1 MKFRSNN
8 IITIIRL
15 WLYYNVV
22 VNRFFKEQFLKDSL
36 NNNQFNDPE
45 LREWIDAIENII
57 NEHGNER
64 ASFILEKLAS
74 KLTES
79 GTIPNYNL
87 TTPFRNSIPVSE
99 EAKMPGDLFME
110 RRIRSLIRW
119 NALVMVLRA
128 NKSNDDLGGHIATFS
143 SAATLYDVG
152 FNYFFQGSKNDQEDL
167 IYFQGH
173 SSPGI
178 YARSFLE
185 GYLSEEDLDNFRRE
199 VDKPGISSY
208 PHPWLMP
215 EYWQFPTVSMGLG
228 PIMGI
233 YQANI
238 MRYLSARGLAPR
250 NNRKVWV
257 FCGDGEMDEPESKG
271 AIGLAGRER
280 LENLIFVINCN
291 LQRLDGPV
299 RGNNKIIHE
308 LEREFRGSGWNVI
321 KVVWGR
327 LWDPILARDKEGKLQ
342 ALMDAVVDG
351 ELQNFKAK
359 GGAYTREKFFGKD
372 PDVLEMVDD
381 LTDED
386 IYKLNRGGHD
396 PYKVYAAYHKAV
408 NSTGA
413 PTVILAL
420 TTKGYGTGSRE
431 ADNTT
436 HQIKKLTLDNI
447 KSFRDKFDIPV
458 SDEDIEK
465 LPYVKPSKGSSE
477 IQYLLKTREKL
488 GGPIPRRRQHTKKLP
503 MPSAS
508 IFDKYTSSSGKKKIS
523 STMSFVRM
531 MTDVIK
537 DKKIG
542 QHIVP
547 IVPDEARTFGME
559 GLFRQIGI
567 YSSEGQK
574 YQPED
579 ADQVMWYKESK
590 DGVMLEEGI
599 TEAGAFSAWIALA
612 TAYSNYDLP
621 MIPIYL
627 FYSMFGFQRIHDLA
641 WAAGDSQAKGFLIGA
656 TSGRTTLNGEGL
668 QHQDGHSHIF
678 SSTIPNCLSY
688 DPAYA
693 YELAVIFKHGI
704 KKMYVDLENYYYYIT
719 VTNENY
725 IQPAQPKGS
734 EKGIIQGLYKLIPN
748 NKPQVILIGS
758 GSILNESIKAQG
770 VLKSIGIISEVWSA
784 TSFNMLRKDGMET
797 HRYNEMNPSTSPKLS
812 YVEECLPN
820 EQIPVIA
827 STDYMRAYPEQI
839 RKYIKAPFYTLGTD
853 GYGRSDSRQKLR
865 EFFEIDSNNIARA
878 AVYALFKNNSLT
890 KTEVLKI
897 YKKLKVNSMKPHP
910 WEV

>member
-1 MKFRSNN
+1 MKNYSAPNSPQN
-8 IITIIRL
+8 DL
-15 WLYYNVV
+15 ELKEWL
-22 VNRFFKEQFLKDSL
+22 
-36 NNNQFNDPE
+36 
-45 LREWIDAIENII
+45 DALENII
-57 NEHGNER
+57 SESGNDR
-64 ASFILEKLAS
+64 ASFMLGKLAS
-74 KLTES
+74 KLAES
-79 GTIPNYNL
+79 GTIPSYNL

-110 RRIRSLIRW
+110 RKIRSLIRW
-119 NALVMVLRA
+119 NALAMVLRA
-128 NKSNDDLGGHIATFS
+128 NKSDDELGGHIATFS
-143 SAATLYDVG
+143 SSATLYDVG
-152 FNYFFQGSKNDQEDL
+152 FNYFFHGSQDGQDDL

-185 GYLSEEDLDNFRRE
+185 GYFTEEDLDNFRRE

-215 EYWQFPTVSMGLG
+215 DYWQFPTVSMGLG

-271 AIGLAGRER
+271 AIGLAGREK

-327 LWDPILARDKEGKLQ
+327 LWDPIFARDREGKLQ
-342 ALMDAVVDG
+342 ELMDTVVDG

-359 GGAYTREKFFGKD
+359 GGAYTREKFFGQD
-372 PDVLEMVDD
+372 PDVLEMVED

-408 NSTGA
+408 NSKGA

-436 HQIKKLTLDNI
+436 HQVKKLTLENI

-458 SDEDIEK
+458 ADKDIEK
-465 LPYVKPSKGSSE
+465 LPYVKPPKDSPE
-477 IQYLLKTREKL
+477 IQYLLKTRARL
-488 GGPIPRRRQHTKKLP
+488 GGPIPRRRGHTKKLP
-503 MPSAS
+503 MPAQA
-508 IFDKYTSSSGKKKIS
+508 IFKKYLSGSEDKLVS

-537 DKKIG
+537 DKEIG
-542 QHIVP
+542 KHIVP

-574 YQPED
+574 YKPED

-599 TEAGAFSAWIALA
+599 NEAGAFSAWIALA
-612 TAYSNYDLP
+612 TAYSNYDIP

-688 DPAYA
+688 DPAFA
-693 YELAVIFKHGI
+693 YELAIIFQHGI

-725 IQPAQPKGS
+725 SQPAQPKDS
-734 EKGIIQGLYKLIPN
+734 EEGIIKGLYKLSSQE
-748 NKPQVILIGS
+748 KSQVILVGS
-758 GSILNESIKAQG
+758 GSILNESIKAQEILG
-770 VLKSIGIISEVWSA
+770 SLGISSDVWSA
-784 TSFNMLRKDGMET
+784 TSFNMLRKDGIEKQ
-797 HRYNEMNPSTSPKLS
+797 RFNELNPSSSPKIT
-812 YVEECLPN
+812 YVEECLPDAA
-820 EQIPVIA
+820 IPVIA
-827 STDYMRAYPEQI
+827 ATDYMRAYPEQI
-839 RKYIKAPFYTLGTD
+839 RSYIIGPFYTLGTD

-865 EFFEIDSNNIARA
+865 EFFEVDANNIARMA
-878 AVYALFKNNSLT
+878 AYALFKNQTIT
-890 KTEVLKI
+890 KAAISKI
-897 YKKLKVNSMKPHP
+897 YKKLKVDPRKPNP

>member
-1 MKFRSNN
+1 MQKSM
-8 IITIIRL
+8 
-15 WLYYNVV
+15 
-22 VNRFFKEQFLKDSL
+22 
-36 NNNQFNDPE
+36 NDPE
-45 LREWIDAIENII
+45 LQEWLDALANII
-57 NEHGNER
+57 SEDGNDR
-64 ASFILEKLAS
+64 ASFILGKLAS
-74 KLTES
+74 KLTEL

-110 RRIRSLIRW
+110 RKIRSLIRW

-128 NKSNDDLGGHIATFS
+128 NKSDDDLGGHIATFS
-143 SAATLYDVG
+143 SSATLYDVG
-152 FNYFFQGSKNDQEDL
+152 FNYFFQGSTDGQEDL

-185 GYLSEEDLDNFRRE
+185 GYFSEEDLDNFRRE

-271 AIGLAGRER
+271 AIGLAGREK

-327 LWDPILARDKEGKLQ
+327 QWDPIFARDKQGKLQ
-342 ALMDAVVDG
+342 ELMDAVVDG

-359 GGAYTREKFFGKD
+359 GGAYTREKFFGQD
-372 PDVLEMVDD
+372 PDVLEMVED

-408 NSTGA
+408 NSKGA

-436 HQIKKLTLDNI
+436 HQVKKLTIENI

-458 SDEDIEK
+458 SDDDIEQ
-465 LPYVKPSKGSSE
+465 LPYVRPAKDSPE
-477 IQYLLKTREKL
+477 IQYLLKTREGL
-488 GGPIPRRRQHTKKLP
+488 GGPIPRRRQHVKKLT
-503 MPSAS
+503 MPDANL
-508 IFDKYTSSSGKKKIS
+508 FKKYVTGSDGKKVS

-559 GLFRQIGI
+559 GLFKQIGI

-574 YQPED
+574 YKPED

-599 TEAGAFSAWIALA
+599 NESGAFSAWIALA

-621 MIPIYL
+621 MVPIYL

-668 QHQDGHSHIF
+668 QHQDGHSHLF
-678 SSTIPNCLSY
+678 SATIPNCLSY

-693 YELAVIFKHGI
+693 YELAVIFQHGI
-704 KKMYVDLENYYYYIT
+704 QKMFVELKNYYYYIT

-725 IQPAQPKGS
+725 EQPAKPDGS
-734 EKGIIQGLYKLIPN
+734 DEGIIKGMYRLIE
-748 NKPQVILIGS
+748 NKKHQVILLGS
-758 GSILNESIKAQG
+758 GSILNESVKAAEILSSLEI
-770 VLKSIGIISEVWSA
+770 VAEVWSI
-784 TSFNMLRKDGMET
+784 TSFNMLRKDGIDKQ
-797 HRYNEMNPSTSPKLS
+797 RFNELNPDLLSKVS
-812 YVEECLPN
+812 YVEKCLSN
-820 EQIPVIA
+820 ETIPVIA

-839 RKYIKAPFYTLGTD
+839 RSYIKAPFYTLGTD
-853 GYGRSDSRQKLR
+853 GYGRSDSREKLR
-865 EFFEIDSNNIARA
+865 EFFEIDANNIARMA
-878 AVYALFKNNSLT
+878 AYAIFKKGSMT
-890 KTEVLKI
+890 KNEINKI
-897 YKKLKVNSMKPHP
+897 YKKLKVSPAKPNP

>member
-1 MKFRSNN
+1 MKDKFIPDNQSVDIELKEWLDSLGN
-8 IITIIRL
+8 IIS
-15 WLYYNVV
+15 
-22 VNRFFKEQFLKDSL
+22 ES
-36 NNNQFNDPE
+36 
-45 LREWIDAIENII
+45 
-57 NEHGNER
+57 GNER

-87 TTPFRNSIPVSE
+87 TTPFRNSIPLSQ

-110 RRIRSLIRW
+110 RKIRSLIRW

-128 NKSNDDLGGHIATFS
+128 NKSEDDLGGHIATFS
-143 SAATLYDVG
+143 SSATLYDVG
-152 FNYFFQGSKNDQEDL
+152 FNYFFQGSKDGLEDL

-199 VDKPGISSY
+199 VDKPGLSSY

-233 YQANI
+233 YQANV

-271 AIGLAGRER
+271 AIGLAGREK

-299 RGNNKIIHE
+299 RGNDKIIQE
-308 LEREFRGSGWNVI
+308 LEREFRGSGWNVL

-327 LWDPILARDKEGKLQ
+327 LWDPILARDREGKLQ
-342 ALMDAVVDG
+342 DLMNAVVDG

-359 GGAYTREKFFGKD
+359 GGAYTREKFFGQD
-372 PDVLEMVDD
+372 PDVLEIVED

-413 PTVILAL
+413 PTVILAF

-436 HQIKKLTLDNI
+436 HQVKKLTIDNI
-447 KSFRDKFDIPV
+447 KSFRDRFDIPV
-458 SDEDIEK
+458 SDKDIK
-465 LPYVKPSKGSSE
+465 NLPYVRPSKDSPE

-503 MPSAS
+503 LPSKS
-508 IFDKYTSSSGKKKIS
+508 IFDKYSTGSGEKLIS
-523 STMSFVRM
+523 TTMSFVRM
-531 MTDVIK
+531 MSDVIK

-542 QHIVP
+542 KYIVP

-574 YQPED
+574 YKPED

-599 TEAGAFSAWIALA
+599 NEAGAFSAWTALA
-612 TAYSNYDLP
+612 TAYSNYDIP

-688 DPAYA
+688 DPAFA
-693 YELAVIFKHGI
+693 YELSVIFKHGI
-704 KKMYVDLENYYYYIT
+704 KKMFVDLENYFYYIT

-725 IQPAQPKGS
+725 LQPPQPKDS
-734 EKGIIQGLYKLIPN
+734 EKGIIKGLYKLKAHKNP
-748 NKPQVILIGS
+748 KVSLIGS

-770 VLKSIGIISEVWSA
+770 ILDSFGIESDVWSA
-784 TSFNMLRKDGMET
+784 TSFNMLRKDGMEKQ
-797 HRYNEMNPSTSPKLS
+797 RFNELNPSSSPKLT
-812 YVEECLPN
+812 YVEECLPDEN
-820 EQIPVIA
+820 IPVIA
-827 STDYMRAYPEQI
+827 TTDYIRAYPEQI
-839 RKYIKAPFYTLGTD
+839 RSFVKAPFYTLGTD
-853 GYGRSDSRQKLR
+853 GYGRSDSRKKLR
-865 EFFEIDSNNIARA
+865 EFFEIDANNIARI
-878 AVYALFKNNSLT
+878 AVYSLYQNGALT
-890 KTEVLKI
+890 KKEVSKL
-897 YKKLKVNSMKPHP
+897 YKKLQVDPKKPNP

>member
-1 MKFRSNN
+1 MQKPN
-8 IITIIRL
+8 
-15 WLYYNVV
+15 
-22 VNRFFKEQFLKDSL
+22 
-36 NNNQFNDPE
+36 NDPE
-45 LREWIDAIENII
+45 LQEWLDALKNII
-57 NEHGNER
+57 SEDGNDR
-64 ASFILEKLAS
+64 ASFILGKLAS
-74 KLTES
+74 KLTEL
-79 GTIPNYNL
+79 GAIPNYNL

-110 RRIRSLIRW
+110 RKIRSLIRW
-119 NALVMVLRA
+119 NALAMVLRA
-128 NKSNDDLGGHIATFS
+128 NKSDDDLGGHIATFS
-143 SAATLYDVG
+143 SSATLYDVG
-152 FNYFFQGSKNDQEDL
+152 FNYFFHGSAEDQEDL

-185 GYLSEEDLDNFRRE
+185 GYFSEEDLDNFRRE

-271 AIGLAGRER
+271 AIGLAGREK
-280 LENLIFVINCN
+280 LENLIFVVNCN

-327 LWDPILARDKEGKLQ
+327 QWDPIFARDTEGKLQ
-342 ALMDAVVDG
+342 DLMDAVVDG

-359 GGAYTREKFFGKD
+359 GGAYTREKFFGQD
-372 PDVLEMVDD
+372 PDVLEMVED

-386 IYKLNRGGHD
+386 IYNLNRGGHD

-408 NSTGA
+408 HSKGA

-436 HQIKKLTLDNI
+436 HQVKKLTLENI

-458 SDEDIEK
+458 SDNDIEQ
-465 LPYVKPSKGSSE
+465 LPYVRPAKDSPE
-477 IQYLLKTREKL
+477 IQYLLKTRKGL
-488 GGPIPRRRQHTKKLP
+488 GGPIPRRRQHTKKLS
-503 MPSAS
+503 MPAS
-508 IFDKYTSSSGKKKIS
+508 DIFDKYSAGSDGKEVS

-574 YQPED
+574 YKPED

-599 TEAGAFSAWIALA
+599 NEAGAFSAWIALA

-621 MIPIYL
+621 MVPIYL

-668 QHQDGHSHIF
+668 QHQDGHSHLF
-678 SSTIPNCLSY
+678 SATIPNCLSY

-693 YELAVIFKHGI
+693 YELAVIFQHGI
-704 KKMYVDLENYYYYIT
+704 QKMFVDLENYYYYIT

-725 IQPAQPKGS
+725 TQPAKPKGS
-734 EKGIIQGLYKLIPN
+734 DEGIIKGMYQLIE
-748 NKPQVILIGS
+748 NKEHQVILLGS
-758 GSILNESIKAQG
+758 GSILNESVKA
-770 VLKSIGIISEVWSA
+770 VEILSSVGISAEVWSV
-784 TSFNMLRKDGMET
+784 TSFNMLRKDGIDKQ
-797 HRYNEMNPSTSPKLS
+797 RFNELNPNAISKLS
-812 YVEECLPN
+812 YVEECLSDGS
-820 EQIPVIA
+820 IPVIA

-839 RKYIKAPFYTLGTD
+839 RGYINAPFYTLGTD
-853 GYGRSDSRQKLR
+853 GYGRSDSRKKLR
-865 EFFEIDSNNIARA
+865 EFFEIDANNITRMAS
-878 AVYALFKNNSLT
+878 YALFKKGSIT
-890 KTEVLKI
+890 KSEIKKI
-897 YKKLKVNSMKPHP
+897 YKKLNIDPSKPNP

>member
-1 MKFRSNN
+1 MQKSR
-8 IITIIRL
+8 
-15 WLYYNVV
+15 
-22 VNRFFKEQFLKDSL
+22 
-36 NNNQFNDPE
+36 NDPE
-45 LREWIDAIENII
+45 LQEWLDALTDII
-57 NEHGNER
+57 SEDGNDR
-64 ASFILEKLAS
+64 ASFILGKLAS
-74 KLTES
+74 ELTAL

-87 TTPFRNSIPVSE
+87 TTPFRNTIPVSE

-110 RRIRSLIRW
+110 RKIRSLIRW

-128 NKSNDDLGGHIATFS
+128 NKSDDDLGGHIATFS
-143 SAATLYDVG
+143 SSATLYDVG
-152 FNYFFQGSKNDQEDL
+152 FNYFFQGSEENQEDL

-185 GYLSEEDLDNFRRE
+185 GYFSEEDLDNFRRE

-271 AIGLAGRER
+271 AIGLAGREK

-327 LWDPILARDKEGKLQ
+327 QWDPIFARDKQGKLQ
-342 ALMDAVVDG
+342 ELMDAVVDG

-359 GGAYTREKFFGKD
+359 GGAYTREKFFGQD
-372 PDVLEMVDD
+372 SDVLEMVED

-408 NSTGA
+408 NSKGA

-436 HQIKKLTLDNI
+436 HQVKKLTIDNI

-458 SDEDIEK
+458 SDDDIEQ
-465 LPYVKPSKGSSE
+465 LPYVRPAKDSPE
-477 IQYLLKTREKL
+477 IQYLLKTREGL
-488 GGPIPRRRQHTKKLP
+488 GGPIPRRRQHIKKLT
-503 MPSAS
+503 MPDPK
-508 IFDKYTSSSGKKKIS
+508 IFDKYASGSDGKEVS

-574 YQPED
+574 YKPED

-599 TEAGAFSAWIALA
+599 NEAGAFSAWIALA

-621 MIPIYL
+621 MVPIYL

-668 QHQDGHSHIF
+668 QHQDGHSHLF
-678 SSTIPNCLSY
+678 SATIPNCLSY

-693 YELAVIFKHGI
+693 YELAVIFQHGI
-704 KKMYVDLENYYYYIT
+704 QKMFVDLENYYYYIT

-725 IQPAQPKGS
+725 EQPSKPQGS
-734 EKGIIQGLYKLIPN
+734 DEGIIKGMYQLVA
-748 NKPQVILIGS
+748 NKEHQVILIGS
-758 GSILNESIKAQG
+758 GSILNESVKAIEILSS
-770 VLKSIGIISEVWSA
+770 VGIAAEVWSV
-784 TSFNMLRKDGMET
+784 TSFNMLRKDGIDKQ
-797 HRYNEMNPSTSPKLS
+797 RFNELNPGALPKLT
-812 YVEECLPN
+812 YVEECFSD
-820 EQIPVIA
+820 ESIPVIA
-827 STDYMRAYPEQI
+827 TTDYMRAYPEQI
-839 RKYIKAPFYTLGTD
+839 RSYIKAPFYTLGTD
-853 GYGRSDSRQKLR
+853 GYGRSDSRKKLR
-865 EFFEIDSNNIARA
+865 EFFEIDANNIARIA
-878 AVYALFKNNSLT
+878 SYSLFKKDSIT
-890 KTEVLKI
+890 KSEIKEI
-897 YKKLKVNSMKPHP
+897 FKKLKVNPAKPNP